1 MAHAASWPPQRDRL
15 TPMTDPLGALPVS
28 RAKRNRLILFAGIR
42 VVIGLTL
49 IWGAMFLLPDDVDG
63 RVMAPALFGL
73 LCVAIY
79 IAYFRHQLNRIKK
92 AVYPTL
98 RSVEALILVAAM
110 FLAVYAAIYVVV
122 SQQDP
127 AAFSEPLTHFSA
139 YYFALTVLAT
149 VGFGDITPVTD
160 TARLIAMT
168 QMAFDIAFVGV
179 VVRIIGTAA
188 QSTIKQRWKS
198 EGKVEAQDE
207 AQDEAKDVARD
218 EVKQADG
225 A

>member
-1 MAHAASWPPQRDRL
+1 MSDSL
-15 TPMTDPLGALPVS
+15 VGLPVS
-28 RAKRNRLILFAGIR
+28 RAKRRRLIFFAFVR
-42 VVIGLTL
+42 VVVGLTL
-49 IWGAMFLLPDDVDG
+49 IWGAMYLLPDSTDG
-63 RVMAPALFGL
+63 RVVAPVAFVL

-98 RSVEALILVAAM
+98 QSAEALILVAAM
-110 FLAVYAAIYVVV
+110 FLAVYAAVYVVL

-127 AAFSEPLTHFSA
+127 SAFTEPLTHFSA

-149 VGFGDITPVTD
+149 VGFGDITPVTN

-179 VVRIIGTAA
+179 VVRILGGAA
-188 QSTIKQRWKS
+188 QTTIKQRWK
-198 EGKVEAQDE
+198 
-207 AQDEAKDVARD
+207 
-218 EVKQADG
+218 ADG
-225 A
+225 KDAPEQAAGS

>member
-1 MAHAASWPPQRDRL
+1 MSESLVD
-15 TPMTDPLGALPVS
+15 LPVP
-28 RAKRNRLILFAGIR
+28 RAKRRRLILFAFVR
-42 VVIGLTL
+42 VTTGLTL
-49 IWGAMFLLPDDVDG
+49 IWGGMYLLPDSADG
-63 RVMAPALFGL
+63 RVVAPAAFVL
-73 LCVAIY
+73 LCVSIY

-98 RSVEALILVAAM
+98 QSAEALILVAAM

-127 AAFSEPLTHFSA
+127 EAFTEPLTHFSA

-179 VVRIIGTAA
+179 VVRILGGAA
-188 QSTIKQRWKS
+188 QSTLKQRWKS
-198 EGKVEAQDE
+198 ET
-207 AQDEAKDVARD
+207 KDAP
-218 EVKQADG
+218 EQAAG
-225 A
+225 S